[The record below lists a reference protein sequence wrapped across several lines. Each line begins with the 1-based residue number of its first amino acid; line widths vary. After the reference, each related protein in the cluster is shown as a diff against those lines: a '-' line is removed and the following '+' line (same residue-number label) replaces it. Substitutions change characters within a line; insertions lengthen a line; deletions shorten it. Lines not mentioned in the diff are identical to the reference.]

1 MGQPGAKPKIQNA
14 PMQNLAANHQP
25 LDAVAAA
32 LVGFRMGIESKL
44 GRGMAY
50 TPIRVELRVG
60 DHMEFG
66 HRPASDHRIPR
77 TAALPTL
84 RIDPRTESKLRF
96 SSVFEWALTSET
108 ANADLHRDCECLG
121 LRTLQAIEQAER
133 DSPAEIS
140 KKIGLLP

>member
-1 MGQPGAKPKIQNA
+1 
-14 PMQNLAANHQP
+14 MQNLAENHQP
-25 LDAVAAA
+25 PGAKAAV
-32 LVGFRMGIESKL
+32 LVRFRMGLESKL
-44 GRGMAY
+44 GRGIAH

-66 HRPASDHRIPR
+66 PWPASDDRIRR
-77 TAALPTL
+77 TAVSPTFMNRFENQKPL
-84 RIDPRTESKLRF
+84 WRQPRC

-108 ANADLHRDCECLG
+108 ADADLHRDCECPG
-121 LRTLQAIEQAER
+121 LLTLQAIEQAER

>member
-14 PMQNLAANHQP
+14 PMHNLDANHQP
-25 LDAVAAA
+25 PGAKAAV
-32 LVGFRMGIESKL
+32 LVGFRMGLESML
-44 GRGMAY
+44 GRGIAH
-50 TPIRVELRVG
+50 TPIRVEMRVG

-66 HRPASDHRIPR
+66 PWPASDDRIPR
-77 TAALPTL
+77 AAALPTL

-108 ANADLHRDCECLG
+108 ANADLHRDYECPG
-121 LRTLQAIEQAER
+121 LLTLQAIEQAER